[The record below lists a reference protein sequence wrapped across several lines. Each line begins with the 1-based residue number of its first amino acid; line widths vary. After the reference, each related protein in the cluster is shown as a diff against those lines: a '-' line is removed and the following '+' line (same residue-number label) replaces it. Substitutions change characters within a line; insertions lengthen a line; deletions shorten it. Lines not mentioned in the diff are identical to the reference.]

1 MKKGGSKRK
10 GGKFERDMGKALS
23 LWWTDNATDDVF
35 YRTASSG
42 GRATVRAKG
51 KKATYGQYGD
61 LQAVDPIGKPL
72 MDLCV
77 IECKDGY
84 PGQSPFDLLDEP
96 RKQNPKFREFFEQC
110 LDEQKQAKAPFW
122 MLIARRKGK
131 VPMVYIPYGM
141 YRMLKDTTWAHIE
154 DAFPMAYLTVQIF
167 SKPRK
172 VICVQLS
179 EFIKLVR
186 PGDIIKMAKEFIK
199 K

>member
-23 LWWTDNATDDVF
+23 LWWTDNVTDDVF

-51 KKATYGQYGD
+51 KKVTYGQYGD
-61 LQAVDPIGKPL
+61 LQAVNPVGKPL

-77 IECKDGY
+77 VECKDGY

-96 RKQNPKFREFFEQC
+96 RKQNPKFRGFFEQC
-110 LDEQKQAKAPFW
+110 LDEQKQAKTPFW

-131 VPMVYIPYGM
+131 VPMVYIPQIM
-141 YRMLKDTTWAHIE
+141 YKTLCGKPWVHIKE
-154 DAFPMAYLTVQIF
+154 AYPKAILTVQVFSIPRRIF
-167 SKPRK
+167 
-172 VICVQLS
+172 CLQLTQ
-179 EFIKLVR
+179 FLTLVR
-186 PGDIIKMAKEFIK
+186 PGDIIKMTKEFIK